1 MIPQTGM
8 FKIGYVPQLKC
19 LAAELMF
26 ETDKVSMLIMM
37 PDDVNGSE
45 LMIER
50 LSKDNFLDI
59 LDSLG
64 YQNSEVL
71 LPQLAAFTNGL
82 DLEPFFKKLGVKAA
96 FNQTVGGGDNNS
108 NKTSSMSGNHGSK
121 SPVVTLLSMKQNAYF
136 SMSFITI
143 NSVGSV
149 GTKLGIH
156 PSASRQKRGIATKVV
171 FDRPFVFFVYNKL
184 TGLIMLAG
192 KITNPTQVPNTSK

>member
-1 MIPQTGM
+1 
-8 FKIGYVPQLKC
+8 
-19 LAAELMF
+19 
-26 ETDKVSMLIMM
+26 MM

-50 LSKDNFLDI
+50 LSKENFLNI

-64 YQNSEVL
+64 YQDTEVL

-96 FNQTVGGGDNNS
+96 FNQTVSADNN
-108 NKTSSMSGNHGSK
+108 NKTSSTSRDHASK
-121 SPVVTLLSMKQNAYF
+121 SPTVTLVSMKQNAYF

-149 GTKLGIH
+149 GTKLG
-156 PSASRQKRGIATKVV
+156 R
-171 FDRPFVFFVYNKL
+171 Y
-184 TGLIMLAG
+184 
-192 KITNPTQVPNTSK
+192 